1 MPAMHLSRAG
11 ELWVT
16 SHRQSGQGL
25 REGGG
30 GDPLSQLLLCSPLH
44 FQQCAIISF
53 LHLFTGSWPIS
64 STRTLALGGCGYG
77 SALLP
82 SISRVWIRP
91 APTP

>member
-1 MPAMHLSRAG
+1 MAAMHLGRAG

-25 REGGG
+25 REGGSG
-30 GDPLSQLLLCSPLH
+30 EDPLSQLLLCSPPH
-44 FQQCAIISF
+44 FQQRAINSF

-64 STRTLALGGCGYG
+64 STRTSALGGCGYG

-82 SISRVWIRP
+82 GIPGSG
-91 APTP
+91 